1 MDPISAMATASA
13 AFGAIK
19 KGFAVGRDIEQMAG
33 DLSRWMGAMSDLEQA
48 EKEAKNPPIF
58 KKLFAGQSVEQEAIA
73 AFANKEKAKQQRY
86 ELQQWISLTMGKS
99 KWDSLVAMEGQIRKQ
114 RKETLYKQRERRQK
128 FVEIVAWILL
138 VTAGAAAFYAFVV
151 FMKGTVAK
159 AADPEYVTCRLKGC
173 TTVDKQ
179 RVCVYHGVNNTVDTL
194 FFRMDEWFPR
204 EFQGKYDPN
213 ETKPP
218 SVQETFEAIRKS
230 QKN

>member
-19 KGFAVGRDIEQMAG
+19 KGMQVGRDIEQMAG
-33 DLSRWMGAMSDLEQA
+33 DLSRWMSAMSDLEQA

-58 KKLFAGQSVEQEAIA
+58 KKLFAGQSVEQQAIT

-99 KWDSLVAMEGQIRKQ
+99 KWDELVAMEVQIRKQ

-128 FVEIVAWILL
+128 FVEFVAWTIVATI
-138 VTAGAAAFYAFVV
+138 GAALLYGFVM
-151 FMKGTVAK
+151 FLKGQVAH

-179 RVCVYHGVNNTVDTL
+179 RVCVYHGVNNTVDTI

-204 EFQGKYDPN
+204 EFQCRYSPN

-218 SVQETFEAIRKS
+218 SIQETFEAIRKS
-230 QKN
+230 QKK